1 MQSTGQTSTQLLS
14 LTPMHGWAIT
24 YATAHR
30 SSPGFSGRKSGC
42 ATDPLRT
49 AHALVVDE
57 LAGSLSIA
65 SAAWTRGTNAAQP
78 GATIARHGHSARWEV
93 IVGEAATGPRD
104 TIGMTAEEMHAYL
117 EALLEEEAAEAAAA
131 RGTTVEE
138 ELDSAG
144 FAAARAASSYAI
156 KLLDA
161 NNAYI
166 ARFLLDRGVLPG
178 NNT

>member
-1 MQSTGQTSTQLLS
+1 MAGRSH
-14 LTPMHGWAIT
+14 TPRHIAPHPIF
-24 YATAHR
+24 
-30 SSPGFSGRKSGC
+30 PGRESGC

-57 LAGSLSIA
+57 LAGTSSIA
-65 SAAWTRGTNAAQP
+65 SVLWTRGTNAARS
-78 GATIARHGHSARWEV
+78 GATIARHGRLARWEV

-156 KLLDA
+156 KLIDA

-166 ARFLLDRGVLPG
+166 ARYLLDRGVFAG
-178 NNT
+178 NDT